1 MQGIGRLLWC
11 RGITRFGTYDA
22 QGNAVSGL
30 MYYLSPIYSPGDWIP
45 SLVHISTPTIAGW
58 QIAVRLA
65 VTVSIMV
72 AVAML
77 IALIWLKLTPGLE
90 TRDIKAMV
98 RDSGL
103 PIYGH
108 RNGLKAIKR
117 VVDQSAP
124 RIAILGCGILGAL
137 LVVANMFG
145 TLGNVSV
152 LYLIVSVI
160 VIYGV
165 YGEVRSGLC

>member
-1 MQGIGRLLWC
+1 
-11 RGITRFGTYDA
+11 
-22 QGNAVSGL
+22 
-30 MYYLSPIYSPGDWIP
+30 
-45 SLVHISTPTIAGW
+45 
-58 QIAVRLA
+58 
-65 VTVSIMV
+65 
-72 AVAML
+72 

-98 RDSGL
+98 HDSGL

-117 VVDQSAP
+117 AVD
-124 RIAILGCGILGAL
+124 RIAPKVAIPGCGILGAL
-137 LVVANMFG
+137 LVVVNMLG
-145 TLGNVSV
+145 TLGRVSV